1 MCCKNR
7 SARRAARKQAKAA
20 FVARLALKIY
30 NKANARAGMLS
41 TATVTTSAV
50 MEPFTPATLLTRGPP
65 SYHSVAKDSC
75 SGPAVMPV
83 YGEKKID
90 V

>member
-7 SARRAARKQAKAA
+7 SGRRVARKQAKAA

-41 TATVTTSAV
+41 TATVTTPAV
-50 MEPFTPATLLTRGPP
+50 MEPVAPAGLLTRGPP
-65 SYHSVAKDSC
+65 SYHSVPKDSY
-75 SGPAVMPV
+75 SGLAVMPV
-83 YGEKKID
+83 YGEQKID